1 MNLRK
6 YGKSPFKIAVIH
18 GGPGAAGEMAPV
30 AIELSHNY
38 GILEPLQ
45 TKPTIEE
52 QILELKRIIDQNADV
67 PVILIGWSWGAWL
80 SYLFA
85 ARFPRLVNKLI
96 LVSSG
101 PFEEK
106 YAQQIMP
113 TRLNR
118 LSTKEREDFDK
129 FVSQIPLATSKQQ
142 SKIFMKV
149 GKILSRSDSYNPL
162 PDKTEIQANYQI
174 YNKVWAE
181 AAELRRNGRLLNE
194 CKKIKCPVIAIHGD
208 YDPHP
213 AEGVKKPLESLLP
226 NFKFILLS
234 HCGHTPW
241 LEKEAKNKFY
251 QLLKNNLNS

>member
-6 YGKSPFKIAVIH
+6 YGKPPYKIVIVH
-18 GGPGAAGEMAPV
+18 GGPGAAGEMSPV
-30 AIELSHNY
+30 AVELAKNY
-38 GILEPLQ
+38 GVLEPLQ
-45 TKPTIEE
+45 TKSTVEE

-85 ARFPRLVNKLI
+85 AKFSRLVKKLI

-118 LSTKEREDFDK
+118 LSDK
-129 FVSQIPLATSKQQ
+129 KKANFKKIVSQIPSASASK
-142 SKIFMKV
+142 KNAIFTKV
-149 GKILSRSDSYNPL
+149 GKILSRCDSYKAL
-162 PDKTEIQANYQI
+162 PDKTKIWVNYEIYD
-174 YNKVWAE
+174 KVWNE
-181 AAELRRNGRLLNE
+181 ADELRKSGKLLDEGR
-194 CKKIKCPVIAIHGD
+194 KIICPVIAIHGD

-213 AEGVKKPLESLLP
+213 AEGVEKPLRDTLSD
-226 NFKFILLS
+226 FRFILLRN
-234 HCGHTPW
+234 CGHTPW

-251 QLLKNNLNS
+251 QLLKNNINS